1 MSKPSPLSHVRNIG
15 IAAHVDAG
23 KTTLTE
29 RILFYTGASHKIGEV
44 HDGAAHMD
52 YMAEEQRHGITI
64 TSAVTKAPWRGHLLQ
79 IVDTP
84 GHVDFTVEVERSM
97 RVLDGAILVIDGV
110 RGVEPQTETVWRQR
124 CRFNL
129 PVLFFVNKM
138 DRPGADYRHSLD
150 SLRQRLGA
158 EPVPVTIPLPEGS
171 LDRPSVVHLIERR
184 LIGFTGDQGTDLID
198 EPCPDDIWDQFA
210 DEREALLMAC
220 AEQDEA
226 LADRVLS
233 GEEPEPE
240 ELWTALRQGTLAGTH
255 FPCFGG
261 SALRNLGV
269 QPLLDGVIKL
279 LPAPL
284 DRPPS
289 LALRP
294 DGSEESVALDAKGTL
309 VALAF
314 KVQMWEG
321 RRHVFARL
329 YRSQL
334 KPGDKVQFL
343 TADGRILTEMVSRI
357 FDVDA
362 GRKTALDLAKAGDIV
377 LLAGLRHATTGDTL
391 CTPGHLL
398 RLERIEAREP
408 VLGLAIEPTAGTDE
422 DKLLEALQKVLEE
435 DPTLRLEEDPET
447 GQRLLRGMGELHL
460 AIVIERLDR
469 EFRVGVRSGR
479 PAVAVRETI
488 LGSGTGDQIHATPP
502 IIEQRIP
509 ERRARVVVAVEARDR
524 GTGTQIS
531 DDIPEVLP
539 AGATLNLEQAAAVR
553 AGMHAALESGP
564 LLGTPVED
572 VAARI
577 LRVEVFG
584 AASTPDALR
593 AAAARAI
600 HKALEEASPAALK
613 PLMTLEV
620 VAPEENLGAVLGDLQ
635 SRHAL
640 IRATR
645 AEGDRIT
652 IDCEVA
658 LEKVLGYTTDL
669 RSQTQG
675 RGQFSMEFERFDL
688 V

>member
-1 MSKPSPLSHVRNIG
+1 MSKPSPLSQVRNIG

-64 TSAVTKAPWRGHLLQ
+64 TSAVTKAPWQGHLLQ

-138 DRPGADYRHSLD
+138 DRPGADYRHSLE

-158 EPVPVTIPLPEGS
+158 EPVPVTIPLPEGT

-184 LIGFTGDQGTDLID
+184 LIGFTGDQGTELID
-198 EPCPDDIWDQFA
+198 EPCPDDIWEQFA
-210 DEREALLMAC
+210 DERETLLMAC
-220 AEQDEA
+220 AEQDEE

-233 GEEPEPE
+233 GEDPEPE

-294 DGSEESVALDAKGTL
+294 DGSEESVALDAKGPL

-362 GRKTALDLAKAGDIV
+362 GRKTGLDLAKAGDIV

-488 LGSGTGDQIHATPP
+488 LGSGTADLIHATPP

-539 AGATLNLEQAAAVR
+539 AGATLNLEQAEAVR
-553 AGMHAALESGP
+553 AGLHAALESGP

-645 AEGDRIT
+645 AEGDHIT

>member
-64 TSAVTKAPWRGHLLQ
+64 TSAVTKAPWQGHLLQ

-158 EPVPVTIPLPEGS
+158 EPVPVTIPLPEGT
-171 LDRPSVVHLIERR
+171 LNRPSVVHLIERR
-184 LIGFTGDQGTDLID
+184 LIGFTGDQGTELID
-198 EPCPDDIWDQFA
+198 EPCPDDIWALFA

-220 AEQDEA
+220 AEQDEE

-233 GEEPEPE
+233 GEDPEPE
-240 ELWTALRQGTLAGTH
+240 ELWAALRQGTLAGTH

-294 DGSEESVALDAKGTL
+294 DGGEEAVALDAKGSL

-488 LGSGTGDQIHATPP
+488 LGSGIGDQIHATPP

-553 AGMHAALESGP
+553 AGLHAALESGP